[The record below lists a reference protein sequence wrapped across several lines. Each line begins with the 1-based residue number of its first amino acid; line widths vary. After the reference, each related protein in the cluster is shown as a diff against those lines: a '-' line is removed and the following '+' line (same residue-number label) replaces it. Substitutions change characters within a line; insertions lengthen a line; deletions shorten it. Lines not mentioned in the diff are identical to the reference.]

1 MMRRDTNSIVRAS
14 KNLSIR
20 QNVCLQVIDEI
31 TGKVV
36 QEHVGHN
43 SATNSLLFGIAHHL
57 IGDFRLNQGYAM
69 HPGYDLLSNYVPR
82 YISLGTMGLINQ
94 EQDINGLP
102 AGIGD
107 NIPNYNDPEYKALQE
122 AYQAALAAY
131 KAAVQARSADC
142 PIFGKEGE
150 APAACADCEVC
161 SRRIDEEDQAVEA
174 TKATMDAAYEALL
187 SYSEEQ
193 RFIEYM
199 TTRPGYGAD
208 GYDQAE
214 NNGRKY
220 PGLGYAYTT
229 FDNTARY
236 YVGQQVMYKGV
247 LYSCILDTPDPAGV
261 LDPAYWQV
269 ADDAHQPS
277 KGTIV
282 KLELVSPS
290 FPREPISY
298 RDVVPEYQSENPKT
312 IDVVFSAMISTGA
325 LKQFRPKDADGKD
338 LGYIFITEAGLWS
351 KRDWEGAESRENGLL
366 AGYRIIP
373 PNRKNWD
380 MTDPENREILKR
392 QILKVGRNQVVQVVW
407 KIQLIAD
414 DEYIHDDPGPS
425 GKISLDASGEIWNDV
440 EGMSWQDLDDTHVW

>member
-1 MMRRDTNSIVRAS
+1 MRRDTNSIVRAS

-57 IGDFRLNQGYAM
+57 IGDFRLNQGHAMTMHPGTM
-69 HPGYDLLSNYVPR
+69 HPGYNLLSNYVPR

-94 EQDINGLP
+94 NQDINGLP

-107 NIPNYNDPEYKALQE
+107 NIPNYDDPEYQRLYE
-122 AYQAALAAY
+122 AYLNAKAAY
-131 KAAVQARSADC
+131 EAAVQELEADC
-142 PIFGKEGE
+142 PIFGTID
-150 APAACADCEVC
+150 ACKDCQEC
-161 SRRIDEEDQAVEA
+161 SIRIAQKRQAVED

-187 SYSEEQ
+187 SFSEEQ

-208 GYDQAE
+208 GYDSAE

-220 PGLGYAYTT
+220 LGLGYAYTT

-236 YVGQQVMYKGV
+236 YVGEQVMYKGV

-269 ADDAHQPS
+269 ADDAYQPS

-351 KRDWEGAESRENGLL
+351 KRDWEDSSENGLL